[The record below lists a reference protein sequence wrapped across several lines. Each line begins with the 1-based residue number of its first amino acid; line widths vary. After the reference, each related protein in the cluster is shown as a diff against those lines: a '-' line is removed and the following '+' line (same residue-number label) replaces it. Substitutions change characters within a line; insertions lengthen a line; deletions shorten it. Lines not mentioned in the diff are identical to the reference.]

1 MRSSYTCL
9 TKKNL
14 AMEAQRKSKR
24 KRQPTRDLGRVEK
37 AMAESAIR
45 LEFSGKKSEQPN
57 QLAPKMPPGTQ
68 PPPEAG

>member
-1 MRSSYTCL
+1 MQGHDNFASNRLPVLHMRSSYTCL

-37 AMAESAIR
+37 AMAECKYM
-45 LEFSGKKSEQPN
+45 L
-57 QLAPKMPPGTQ
+57 
-68 PPPEAG
+68 